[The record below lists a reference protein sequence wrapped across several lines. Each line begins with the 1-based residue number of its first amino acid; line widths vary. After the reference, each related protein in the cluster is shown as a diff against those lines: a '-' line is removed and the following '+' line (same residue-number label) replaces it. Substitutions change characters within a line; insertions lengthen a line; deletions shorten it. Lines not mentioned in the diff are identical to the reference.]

1 MVWFVGWLLVLI
13 KEMLQKQLMFAIE
26 YIFITIELIDGL
38 WHSQRKRETQGEIVE
53 KDLLFPGLSFLT

>member
-38 WHSQRKRETQGEIVE
+38 WHSKRKRENRVKLWKRIYSSQA
-53 KDLLFPGLSFLT
+53 

>member
-13 KEMLQKQLMFAIE
+13 KEILQKQLMFAIE

-38 WHSQRKRETQGEIVE
+38 WHSKRNRETQGEIVE

>member
-38 WHSQRKRETQGEIVE
+38 WHSKRKRETQGEIVE

>member
-13 KEMLQKQLMFAIE
+13 KEILQKQLMFAIE
-26 YIFITIELIDGL
+26 YIFITIELIDWL
-38 WHSQRKRETQGEIVE
+38 WHSKRKRETQGEIVE